1 MGLITRDTR
10 PLHNYQAIAND
21 WALAR
26 MYSRGQKGA
35 GLFLDPGLGK
45 TRTSLTTAQ
54 TLIDLNEVR
63 RVLVIAPLR
72 PVYNVWPSQIEQW
85 FGRDLSYSILH
96 DQYKQA
102 FNLNCQIEIVNPE
115 GLPHLV
121 EQAGRWDLLIIDE
134 STKFKHWSTRRM
146 AYLKK
151 LLPFIRYRMIL
162 TGTPAANSLA
172 DLHAQMYILDDGA
185 RLGKTVTYFR
195 DRFMMRGGW
204 QGRQWVMRPDKE
216 KELLGLVQD
225 CCLRMDAETYLDMPE
240 LVHND
245 IWVELPPECR
255 TEYNRLKREL
265 YAQLESGDVFATTAA
280 GAYTKC
286 KQFANG
292 QVYNTGEDG
301 VKTSHKAHD
310 LKLTALADLAE
321 ELSGKPLLLLYEFKH
336 DLEYAQNH
344 KAFKNAPFIRGRMK
358 AKDVEKILYDW
369 NCGITPV
376 LMAQWQTIS
385 HGINMQDGGCN
396 DIGWLGIPDNPEIYD
411 QGFRR
416 VYRQGVKGKQV
427 RVHRVLARK
436 TVNETQLE
444 RLLDKNMTQADFL
457 DKLKEHA
464 RSAA

>member
-1 MGLITRDTR
+1 MFG
-10 PLHNYQAIAND
+10 
-21 WALAR
+21 
-26 MYSRGQKGA
+26 RGQKGA

-54 TLIDLNEVR
+54 TLIDLKEVR

-72 PVYNVWPSQIEQW
+72 PVYSVWPAQIKQW
-85 FGRDLSYSILH
+85 GFDMSHVILH
-96 DQYKQA
+96 DQHKQA
-102 FNLNCQIEIVNPE
+102 MNLNCQLELCNPE
-115 GLPHLV
+115 GLPHLL
-121 EQAGRWDLLIIDE
+121 EHAGRWDLLIIDE
-134 STKFKHWSTRRM
+134 STKFKHWDTRRI

-151 LLPFIRYRMIL
+151 LLPFIRYREIL

-172 DLHAQMYILDDGA
+172 DLHAQIYIIDDGA

-195 DRFMMRGGW
+195 DRFMMPAHGPYRKW
-204 QGRQWVMRPDKE
+204 EMRPDKE
-216 KELLGLVQD
+216 AELLGLVQD
-225 CCLRMDAETYLDMPE
+225 CCLRMDCEDYLDMPK

-245 IWVELPPECR
+245 IWVELPGQCK

-265 YAQLESGDVFATTAA
+265 YAQLESGDVFAATSA

-301 VKTSHKAHD
+301 VRTSHKAHN
-310 LKLTALADLAE
+310 LKIEALADLVE
-321 ELSGKPLLLLYEFKH
+321 ELQGKPLLLLYEFQQ
-336 DLEYAQNH
+336 DLERLMQH
-344 KAFKNAPFIRGRMK
+344 KLFAKAPFIKGRMK
-358 AKDVEKILYDW
+358 AAAVDTILKHW
-369 NCGITPV
+369 NNGDTPV

-396 DIGWLGIPDNPEIYD
+396 DVAWFGIPDNPEIYD

-416 VYRQGVKGKQV
+416 VYRQGVTGTHV
-427 RVHRVLARK
+427 RVHRVLCRG

-444 RLLDKNMTQADFL
+444 RLVDKNMTQADFL
-457 DKLKEHA
+457 LKLKEHA
-464 RSAA
+464 RPR

>member
-1 MGLITRDTR
+1 
-10 PLHNYQAIAND
+10 
-21 WALAR
+21 

-45 TRTSLTTAQ
+45 TRTSLMTAK

-72 PVYNVWPSQIEQW
+72 PVYNVWPAQIEQW
-85 FGRDLSYSILH
+85 FGREMSYAILH

-102 FNLNCQIEIVNPE
+102 INLNCQIEIVNPE

-121 EQAGRWDLLIIDE
+121 EHAGRWDLLLVDE

-151 LLPFIRYRMIL
+151 LLPFIRYREIL

-195 DRFMMRGGW
+195 DRFMQPAHGPYRKFE
-204 QGRQWVMRPDKE
+204 MRPDKE
-216 KELLGLVQD
+216 KELLELVQD
-225 CCLRMDAETYLDMPE
+225 CCLRMDCETYLDMPE

-245 IWVELPPECR
+245 IWIDLPKECK

-265 YAQLESGDVFATTAA
+265 YAQLETGEINCTTAA
-280 GAYTKC
+280 GAYAKC

-301 VKTSHKAHD
+301 VRTSHLAHN

-336 DLEYAQNH
+336 DLEFAQHH
-344 KAFKNAPFIRGRMK
+344 KAFKGCPFIRGRMK
-358 AKDVEKILYDW
+358 ATDVDDILKKW
-369 NCGITPV
+369 NTGATPV

-396 DIGWLGIPDNPEIYD
+396 DVAWLGIPDNPEIYD

-427 RVHRVLARK
+427 RVHRCLARG
-436 TVNETQLE
+436 TVNEPQLE
-444 RLLDKNMTQADFL
+444 RLIDKNMTQADFL
-457 DKLKEHA
+457 HKLKEHA
-464 RSAA
+464 RP